1 MSSTTAADAEA
12 RALGRKLLK
21 AAASPREKAAVWALV
36 EEGEIFARSEVRRTL
51 VWQTDKG
58 IELTWQ
64 HLSCGLYA
72 LGLDD
77 SERSFVDLVLSIAW
91 PHQTSLM
98 RVTELGSRRLD
109 IVLQAI
115 RQLAGD
121 DMTAART

>member
-1 MSSTTAADAEA
+1 MSSATAAEAEA
-12 RALGRKLLK
+12 KSLGKKLLK

-36 EEGEIFARSEVRRTL
+36 EEGEIFARSEVRRNL

-58 IELTWQ
+58 VELTWQ
-64 HLSCGLYA
+64 HLSCGLYGV
-72 LGLDD
+72 GLDD

-109 IVLQAI
+109 IILQAL

-121 DMTAART
+121 DTSAART